1 MLIEINLHPT
11 YQSLLSIKQ
20 TINQHMNGSIISQND
35 LVSIESKKKEKPSSY
50 LHIVIFYKPSF
61 NT

>member
-35 LVSIESKKKEKPSSY
+35 LVSSELKKKKPSSY

>member
-35 LVSIESKKKEKPSSY
+35 LVSIESKKKKKTFILPTY
-50 LHIVIFYKPSF
+50 RYFL
-61 NT
+61 